1 MGINPKTVYTNFFFL
16 FKKTICSFY
25 LVIHKLYFFAT
36 ETNTIEF
43 QKTKKEKE
51 ILMKERNALQI
62 EHDALTATQ
71 NETASTLQETML
83 LHQKAAATI
92 ETHDQHVQKVTKKMD
107 DKIVEH

>member
-1 MGINPKTVYTNFFFL
+1 MLIL
-16 FKKTICSFY
+16 
-25 LVIHKLYFFAT
+25 HKITLFFAT

-83 LHQKAAATI
+83 LHQKATATI
-92 ETHDQHVQKVTKKMD
+92 ETHDQHVQKVTKKMVNIYFFTLTTLQNQ
-107 DKIVEH
+107 KNKKKSINKN